1 MPMASRTLAKLRSL
15 HPGAFESRVVRLP
28 LPESDAAL
36 VSHLRTDPGS
46 ARAMLFDRYA
56 ADVERVLCRIL
67 GPDSEIDDLLHEVF
81 IVAITSIDTLRD
93 AGRLRSW
100 MIGIAVHKA
109 RKLIRQRKIRRLVRL
124 VAPHELHD
132 YEAASAT
139 AEVSEALRQTY
150 RVLAQLPTDERI
162 AFTLRQIDGMELL
175 AIAEQTRV
183 SLATVKRRVAR
194 AQKTFVTLARQNE
207 TLAEWLEPGTVP
219 Q

>member
-1 MPMASRTLAKLRSL
+1 
-15 HPGAFESRVVRLP
+15 
-28 LPESDAAL
+28 
-36 VSHLRTDPGS
+36 
-46 ARAMLFDRYA
+46 MLFDRYA
-56 ADVERVLCRIL
+56 TDVERVLCRIL

-81 IVAITSIDTLRD
+81 IVAMTSIDTLRD

-100 MIGIAVHKA
+100 ITGIAVHKA
-109 RKLIRQRKIRRLVRL
+109 RKLIRRRKIRKLVRL
-124 VAPHELHD
+124 VAPHELFD
-132 YEAASAT
+132 YEAASPS

-194 AQKTFVTLARQNE
+194 AQKNFVTLARQNE
-207 TLAEWLEPGTVP
+207 TLAEWLEPGMVP

>member
-1 MPMASRTLAKLRSL
+1 
-15 HPGAFESRVVRLP
+15 
-28 LPESDAAL
+28 
-36 VSHLRTDPGS
+36 
-46 ARAMLFDRYA
+46 
-56 ADVERVLCRIL
+56 
-67 GPDSEIDDLLHEVF
+67 
-81 IVAITSIDTLRD
+81 
-93 AGRLRSW
+93 
-100 MIGIAVHKA
+100 
-109 RKLIRQRKIRRLVRL
+109 LVRL